1 MPNAFTILG
10 HARHLPAR
18 IVPSADLEDRL
29 GLPRGWAVRHAGV
42 SERHWVT
49 TETNTDLGAAA
60 LQTALDRAG
69 MQAADLDLV
78 ICASGSFDHPIPFNA
93 CLLLNKLAGA
103 NPRTASFDI
112 DATCLSF
119 VVALN
124 VATAFLETGRYA
136 RIAIVTSEISSLA
149 LNPADPKTYCL
160 FGDGAAAFIIGKA
173 GLGPGPTL
181 RVADVRFETHADG
194 ANLVGVDGGGAARYP
209 VGKTLTDTDYFLRM
223 EAFELLRFSLP
234 RFTAFFDDLLKQN
247 RLTVSDFDLIVPHQV
262 SRVGL
267 DHFTKTYTIEPAC
280 FWTNLAR
287 FGNCIAAS
295 VPLGLSEALDASR
308 ILPGNRVLLVGSA
321 AGLSLGAMV
330 LVSEE

>member
-1 MPNAFTILG
+1 M
-10 HARHLPAR
+10 
-18 IVPSADLEDRL
+18 
-29 GLPRGWAVRHAGV
+29 RHAGV

-60 LQTALDRAG
+60 LQTALDHAAL
-69 MQAADLDLV
+69 QAVDLELV
-78 ICASGSFDHPIPFNA
+78 ICASGSFDRPIPFNA
-93 CLLLNKLAGA
+93 CLLLNRLAGA

-136 RIAIVTSEISSLA
+136 RIAIVTSEIASLA

-160 FGDGAAAFIIGKA
+160 FGDAAAAFIIGKA
-173 GLGPGPTL
+173 GSGAGPTF
-181 RVADVRFETHADG
+181 RMQDTRFETHADG
-194 ANLVGVDGGGAARYP
+194 ANLVGIDGGGAARYP
-209 VGKTLTDTDYFLRM
+209 IAKAMTDADYFLRM
-223 EAFELLRFSLP
+223 EAFELLRFSMP
-234 RFTAFFDDLLKQN
+234 RFTAFFDTLLEQN
-247 RLTVSDFDLIVPHQV
+247 RLTISDFDLIVPHQV

-267 DHFTKTYTIEPAC
+267 DHFMKTYAIEPARL
-280 FWTNLAR
+280 WTNLAR
-287 FGNCIAAS
+287 FGNCIGAS
-295 VPLGLSEALDASR
+295 IPLGLSEALDAGW

-330 LVSEE
+330 LVGEA